1 MTAPDVPGTP
11 VAEIR
16 ENAARHRFEAV
27 VDGRV
32 VGIADYLLGPDEI
45 VFTHTEVEPAY
56 RGGRIGIDLVRSSL
70 DSARERG
77 LWVVPACSFFRAFIR
92 AHRDYR
98 DLVRP

>member
-1 MTAPDVPGTP
+1 MTDPDGSRKPTEV
-11 VAEIR
+11 R
-16 ENAARHRFEAV
+16 ENPAQQRFEAV

-32 VGIADYLLGPDEI
+32 VGIAQYRLGPDEI

-56 RGGRIGIDLVRSSL
+56 RGGRIGTDLVRSAL

-77 LWVVPACSFFRAFIR
+77 MWVVPACSFFRAFIR